1 VGKTSKGEKSRASLL
16 KTLASLLR
24 QAGAAWFVDNVPRL
38 GAALAFYTL
47 FSLAPVLIVSVSLAG
62 FVFGG
67 KAAQGELVRQF
78 QGLMGV
84 QGATA
89 IQTIIQSTNRP
100 ELGVLATTLG
110 LLAILIGASGAF
122 NELQDALNLIWKVD
136 SRAQGF
142 WTVASRQRFLSLG
155 LVVATGFLLLTSLV
169 VTTCLS
175 AAGKVVGNL
184 LPISAVLVESIN
196 FVFSFCMIAILF
208 SLIFKFIP
216 DTKIPWRD
224 VRMSAAVTSL
234 LFVVGKVFIGYYL
247 GHSALASAYGAAASL
262 VVFLIWIYYS
272 ALILLFGAEL
282 THVYALT
289 YGSRRKTI

>member
-1 VGKTSKGEKSRASLL
+1 VGKKNVKGKSRTSLL
-16 KTLASLLR
+16 KIVAVLLK
-24 QAGAAWFVDNVPRL
+24 QAGAAWFVDNVPRF

-47 FSLAPVLIVSVSLAG
+47 FSLAPVLIVSVAVAG
-62 FVFGG
+62 FVFGE

-78 QGLMGV
+78 QSLMGL

-89 IQTIIQSTNRP
+89 IQTIIQSANRP
-100 ELGVLATTLG
+100 AIGALATTLG
-110 LLAILIGASGAF
+110 LLAIFVGASGAF

-136 SRAQGF
+136 SRAKNF
-142 WTVASRQRFLSLG
+142 WTLAGRQRFRSLG

-175 AAGKVVGNL
+175 AGQKIVENMF
-184 LPISAVLVESIN
+184 PISIVLAESVN
-196 FVFSFCMIAILF
+196 FIFSFCLIAILF
-208 SLIFKFIP
+208 GLIFKFIP

-224 VRMSAAVTSL
+224 VRMGAVVTSL
-234 LFVVGKVFIGYYL
+234 LFVTGKVLIGYYL
-247 GHSALASAYGAAASL
+247 GHSTLTSAYGAAASL

-289 YGSRRKTI
+289 YGSRRN